1 MLISENRQP
10 RLQNGTVYG
19 IIVSMSK
26 HEKLLE
32 KIRRNPKDWQIADIK
47 TVADR
52 YNISFHHHGTSHVT
66 FRFPT
71 GDKVTI
77 PAHKPI
83 KPIYIQQFT
92 VLLDQLIKERATD
105 E

>member
-1 MLISENRQP
+1 MVPYAVSFCKHVKTRKIAREDPAQP
-10 RLQNGTVYG
+10 Y
-19 IIVSMSK
+19 
-26 HEKLLE
+26 
-32 KIRRNPKDWQIADIK
+32 
-47 TVADR
+47 R
-52 YNISFHHHGTSHVT
+52 YNISFRHRGTSHVT

-83 KPIYIQQFT
+83 KPVYIQQFT